1 MNQHIKQHLD
11 FFSRPRPTGSR
22 RNEDTSD
29 YIYTQLQS
37 YGYSPQRQWFDCI
50 DWVSKKSLLIIDG
63 KRFDIMAAD
72 YSLGCSIDGR
82 IVPIQHVEELRGRD
96 TVGAVLLLCN
106 QTEALSPKNF
116 IFYNPEEHK
125 ELIAALE
132 GSRAKAVITISPDPD
147 HFTPIIEDGDFEL
160 PVAVARKEDEA
171 DLVHLSGSQA
181 YLLIDAQ
188 RHRTRSCNVI
198 AAKPNLPKVCLTA
211 HIDTKPRTPGVL
223 DNGTGLAILLEVAR
237 KSASK
242 KLPFALEFAFLN
254 GEDYF
259 STPGQL
265 TYMNRNLTEPARY
278 ELCINVDGAGLKD
291 SGTTFALFG
300 CTEVQQKII
309 RDTCLSRQGF
319 SEIAPWPQGDHSMFT
334 AAGIPAVALTSQG
347 IFEII
352 DTVIH
357 TEADNPDLVDID
369 TAAEI
374 ADMLCELLD
383 NL

>member
-29 YIYTQLQS
+29 YIYSQLQS

-50 DWVSKKSLLIIDG
+50 DWDSKKSLLIVDG
-63 KRFDIMAAD
+63 KSFNIIAAD
-72 YSLGCSIDGR
+72 YSLGCSVNGR
-82 IVPIQHVEELRGRD
+82 IVPIQHVEELRSRD
-96 TVGAVLLLCN
+96 TVGAVLLLYS

-116 IFYNPEEHK
+116 IFYNLEEHK
-125 ELIAALE
+125 KLIAALE
-132 GSRAKAVITISPDPD
+132 GSRAKAVITISPDAGQ
-147 HFTPIIEDGDFEL
+147 FTPIIEDGDFEL

-171 DLVHLSGSQA
+171 ELVHLSGSRA

-198 AAKPNLPKVCLTA
+198 AAQPNLPKVCLTT

-223 DNGTGLAILLEVAR
+223 DNGTGLAIILEAAR
-237 KSASK
+237 RSAPRQYRFS
-242 KLPFALEFAFLN
+242 LEFAFLN

-259 STPGQL
+259 STPGQVAYL
-265 TYMNRNLTEPARY
+265 NSHLSEPGRY

-300 CTEVQQKII
+300 CTQVQQQII
-309 RDTCLSRQGF
+309 RDTCLSQRDF

-347 IFEII
+347 IFDII

-357 TEADNPDLVDID
+357 TEADNLDLVDVD
-369 TAAEI
+369 TAADI

-383 NL
+383 SL